1 MYLLLIAVH
10 SLFILVSH
18 FFGYYVIEG
27 VFLVLMLFFLLYFS
41 PVFFFK
47 HSKSNSVDVTELF
60 TLELSP
66 QKSLI
71 IPLVLTYLGIYIL
84 AFTFSGTIAQSIHTH
99 ILIFLSIFA
108 IILGYIFSF
117 SWKHSVFFDV
127 LGFHLIFSY
136 ITLIIAG
143 FYYFFFRES
152 VNFIDVIF
160 TLVTTGFS
168 VFFFLHDEKIREKLF
183 YPFLISIFFSIA
195 IILFAIF
202 PKITFVFLF
211 GILAIF
217 AIILFE
223 AATKSS
229 FFDRF
234 RLVSRVFLLWMI
246 IGATLILSVS
256 LFWDFTA
263 IYFLIVFIVFL
274 FSVHIRFS
282 NIVAY
287 SLAIAE
293 MFLLYAFLFISLLG
307 PAMPFFS
314 LIFIFFFPMILIAS
328 TYFWEE
334 NQKYDFA
341 IMHYSGIIFSIAFF
355 VYSLIFITWENS
367 FIFSSFGFLLLA
379 AEFFL
384 SYFRFYKK

>member
-1 MYLLLIAVH
+1 
-10 SLFILVSH
+10 
-18 FFGYYVIEG
+18 
-27 VFLVLMLFFLLYFS
+27 MLFFLLYFS